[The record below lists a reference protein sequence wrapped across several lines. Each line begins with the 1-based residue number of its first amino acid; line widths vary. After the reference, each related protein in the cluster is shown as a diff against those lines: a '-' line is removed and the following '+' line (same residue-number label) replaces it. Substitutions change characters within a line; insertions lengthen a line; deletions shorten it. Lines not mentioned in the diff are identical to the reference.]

1 MVSRTWPK
9 DATPPPDDAANRLG
23 TEIDTMIN
31 RLGQY
36 PQKSD
41 EELKGLC

>member
-1 MVSRTWPK
+1 MAEKMQS
-9 DATPPPDDAANRLG
+9 PPPTGAATHLS

-36 PQKSD
+36 PQKLD
-41 EELKGLC
+41 KELKELR